1 MARPRSANP
10 RSVLVALRV
19 TPRVRYGLKLLAQR
33 ERCSLSELVLRTI
46 EARFDDPVAG
56 LRLVAKGERKPTSVL
71 DRVWSP
77 HECERVVRLGLSYPD
92 LLDEEQTCLW
102 RTICETSKYWQF
114 GSRRKRAGPQDVQWK
129 ALAAD
134 WPRLKRRAGVA

>member
-33 ERCSLSELVLRTI
+33 ERCSLSGEVRSV
-46 EARFDDPVAG
+46 EG